1 MTGNENFREINLG
14 SHTDSNYARSMCSRA
29 PVEKKLY
36 IVISLY
42 NKEIYNT
49 LFTDNAINCY
59 NSITSAIII
68 IIMTNIAR
76 GWIVVAIFRLYDEE
90 ICIIHM

>member
-14 SHTDSNYARSMCSRA
+14 SHTDSNYARSMCRRA

-36 IVISLY
+36 FIISLY
-42 NKEIYNT
+42 NKEIYNI
-49 LFTDNAINCY
+49 LKFTDNTINCY

-68 IIMTNIAR
+68 SEQ
-76 GWIVVAIFRLYDEE
+76 IVIGAGLSWLFLNYMMKRSV
-90 ICIIHM
+90 

>member
-49 LFTDNAINCY
+49 DNTINCY

-76 GWIVVAIFRLYDEE
+76 G
-90 ICIIHM
+90 

>member
-14 SHTDSNYARSMCSRA
+14 SHSNYARSRCRRA

-49 LFTDNAINCY
+49 LKFTDNTINCY
-59 NSITSAIII
+59 NSITSVIII
-68 IIMTNIAR
+68 SEQ
-76 GWIVVAIFRLYDEE
+76 IVIGAGLSWLFLNYMMKRSV
-90 ICIIHM
+90 

>member
-14 SHTDSNYARSMCSRA
+14 SHSNYARSMCRRA

-36 IVISLY
+36 TVISLY

-49 LFTDNAINCY
+49 LKFTDNTINCY

-68 IIMTNIAR
+68 IIMTNSAR

-90 ICIIHM
+90 SKIAKFY